1 MGVLKKMP
9 CEEVLST
16 LLRPWGGVGCGGA
29 GWRGERVAARAEE
42 PHTTSR
48 AEELFAGD
56 GFGGRE
62 SQFSLVQS
70 LVG

>member
-1 MGVLKKMP
+1 MS

-16 LLRPWGGVGCGGA
+16 LLRPWGGVGWGGSR
-29 GWRGERVAARAEE
+29 WRGDRVAARAETSR
-42 PHTTSR
+42 TTSA
-48 AEELFAGD
+48 AEELLSGD
-56 GFGGRE
+56 GFGGKE